1 MTSPVVLALLAA
13 VGFGCAGI
21 FIRRALSYASPLAAA
36 MVSVAVT
43 TVLVCLLA
51 AATAPVSQMF
61 TWRIMAFVAAGFL
74 APGLA
79 RLAMFTGI
87 HRIGV
92 ARAMP
97 VVSTTPGLAVLVAIA
112 ALGERPSA
120 WLLVGVI
127 CIVGGGVLLAGGGKA
142 EGAWRSR
149 DLAFPLLAALGFA
162 LRDNIFRLGFRHY
175 DDPTLAAAAAAL
187 ASLAVMGTVT
197 FLQRGSGLIRIE
209 RAAFPFLAASG
220 LAEACGYLTALRAF
234 QGGDVSVVS
243 PLVST
248 YGLVALVLAALFL
261 RDLERVSLRVVL
273 AAALI
278 VSGVFVVMRS
288 VSA

>member
-1 MTSPVVLALLAA
+1 MTSPAVLALLAA

-21 FIRRALSYASPLAAA
+21 LVRRALSYASPLAAA
-36 MVSVAVT
+36 MVSVTVT
-43 TVLVCLLA
+43 TALVCLLA
-51 AATAPVSQMF
+51 VATAPVSQIF
-61 TWRIMAFVAAGFL
+61 TWRITAFVVAGFL

-79 RLAMFTGI
+79 RLGMFIGI

-97 VVSTTPGLAVLVAIA
+97 IVSTTPALAVLVAIA

-120 WLLVGVI
+120 WLLLGVI
-127 CIVGGGVLLAGGGKA
+127 CIVGGGILLARRA
-142 EGAWRSR
+142 ETGRAGRPR
-149 DLAFPLLAALGFA
+149 DLVFPVLAALGFA

-175 DDPTLAAAAAAL
+175 DDPTLAAAAAAV
-187 ASLAVMGTVT
+187 ASLAVMGVVAVC
-197 FLQRGSGLIRIE
+197 QRGTGRIRIE
-209 RAAFPFLAASG
+209 RAALPFLAASG

-234 QGGDVSVVS
+234 QGGEVSVVS

>member
-21 FIRRALSYASPLAAA
+21 FIRRALAYASPLAAA
-36 MVSVAVT
+36 MVSVSFT
-43 TVLVCLLA
+43 TALVCLLA
-51 AATAPVSQMF
+51 VATAPVSQIF
-61 TWRIMAFVAAGFL
+61 TSRIMAFVVAGFL

-79 RLAMFTGI
+79 RLGMFIGI

-97 VVSTTPGLAVLVAIA
+97 VVSTTPALAVLIAIA

-120 WLLVGVI
+120 WLLLGVI
-127 CIVGGGVLLAGGGKA
+127 CIVGGGILLARRGETRGG
-142 EGAWRSR
+142 WLPR
-149 DLAFPLLAALGFA
+149 DLVFPLLAALGFA

-175 DDPTLAAAAAAL
+175 DDPTLAAAAAAV
-187 ASLAVMGTVT
+187 ASLAVMGAVAV
-197 FLQRGSGLIRIE
+197 FQRGAGSIRITG
-209 RAAFPFLAASG
+209 AAFPFLAASG
-220 LAEACGYLTALRAF
+220 LAEAFGYLTALRAF
-234 QGGDVSVVS
+234 KGGDVSVVS

>member
-1 MTSPVVLALLAA
+1 MSSPPALALLAA

-36 MVSVAVT
+36 IISVAVT

-51 AATAPVSQMF
+51 VATAPVSQMF

-127 CIVGGGVLLAGGGKA
+127 CIVGGGVLLTGGGKA

-175 DDPTLAAAAAAL
+175 DDPTLAAAAAL
-187 ASLAVMGTVT
+187 ASLAVMGAVT
-197 FLQRGSGLIRIE
+197 FLQRRSGHIRIE

-288 VSA
+288 VSL

>member
-1 MTSPVVLALLAA
+1 
-13 VGFGCAGI
+13 
-21 FIRRALSYASPLAAA
+21 
-36 MVSVAVT
+36 
-43 TVLVCLLA
+43 
-51 AATAPVSQMF
+51 
-61 TWRIMAFVAAGFL
+61 
-74 APGLA
+74 
-79 RLAMFTGI
+79 
-87 HRIGV
+87 IGV

-127 CIVGGGVLLAGGGKA
+127 CIVGGGVLLTGGGKA

-187 ASLAVMGTVT
+187 A
-197 FLQRGSGLIRIE
+197 

-220 LAEACGYLTALRAF
+220 L
-234 QGGDVSVVS
+234 
-243 PLVST
+243 
-248 YGLVALVLAALFL
+248 
-261 RDLERVSLRVVL
+261 
-273 AAALI
+273 
-278 VSGVFVVMRS
+278 
-288 VSA
+288 

>member
-43 TVLVCLLA
+43 TALVCLLA
-51 AATAPVSQMF
+51 ALTAPISQMF

-97 VVSTTPGLAVLVAIA
+97 VVSTTPGLAVLVAIS

-127 CIVGGGVLLAGGGKA
+127 CIVGGGVLLAGGGKT

-175 DDPTLAAAAAAL
+175 DDPTLAAAAL

-197 FLQRGSGLIRIE
+197 FLQRGSGHIRIE

-261 RDLERVSLRVVL
+261 RDLERVSFRVVL

>member
-43 TVLVCLLA
+43 TALVCLLA

-92 ARAMP
+92 ARAMS
-97 VVSTTPGLAVLVAIA
+97 VVSATPGLAVLVAIV

-127 CIVGGGVLLAGGGKA
+127 CIVAGGVLLAGRGKT
-142 EGAWRSR
+142 EGAQSR

-175 DDPTLAAAAAAL
+175 EDPTLAAAAAAL

-197 FLQRGSGLIRIE
+197 FLQRGAGHIRIE

-220 LAEACGYLTALRAF
+220 LAEAFGYLTALRAF
-234 QGGDVSVVS
+234 QVGDVSVVS

-261 RDLERVSLRVVL
+261 RDLERVSVRVVL
-273 AAALI
+273 AAGLI

-288 VSA
+288 VSP